1 MNQIKAITF
10 DLDDTLFDRTE
21 AQRRTLRLIMQEF
34 SYLFAGF
41 DEDVVAD
48 TFYKSDEIAM
58 QGWEA
63 GSSFEATR
71 INRCRIFLNALG
83 LDEKY
88 ADEINKTYL
97 RLYPSINVPVKGS
110 QSVIDQL
117 MGKFQL
123 GVISNGA
130 PDVQYRKL
138 EKIGIRHLFNCIVIS
153 DEVGYRK
160 PDPRIFEIALRLLNR
175 KPEECLHIGDSYN
188 ADIIG
193 AKKAG
198 FQACWLNPDREQMP
212 EVDIK
217 PDFEISSLE
226 DILAIKS
233 IGFSEYKKQHE
244 QDMKIFDEIR
254 KKNKGASLE
263 EVESDIQKAVATVR
277 REKH

>member
-1 MNQIKAITF
+1 MNQLKAITF

-34 SYLFAGF
+34 NYLFAGF
-41 DEDVVAD
+41 DEDIVAK

-58 QGWEA
+58 QEWSA

-71 INRCRIFLNALG
+71 ISRSKKFLNALG
-83 LDEKY
+83 LDEIY
-88 ADEINKTYL
+88 ADNINAAYL
-97 RLYPSINVPVKGS
+97 RLYPSINIPVKGM
-110 QSVIDQL
+110 QSVLDQL

-123 GVISNGA
+123 GVVSNGA

-138 EKIGIRHLFNCIVIS
+138 EKIGIRHIFDCVVIS

-160 PDPRIFEIALRLLNR
+160 PDPRIFEIALKLLNR

-188 ADIIG
+188 ADVIG

-198 FQACWLNPDREQMP
+198 FQACWFNTDREQMP

-217 PDFEISSLE
+217 PDLEIITLE
-226 DILAIKS
+226 EFLAIKE
-233 IGFSEYKKQHE
+233 F
-244 QDMKIFDEIR
+244 R
-254 KKNKGASLE
+254 
-263 EVESDIQKAVATVR
+263 
-277 REKH
+277 